1 MNRLRS
7 RLLLACA
14 LILAFVTVAVACTET
29 AARDDGGDAPSA
41 GGSPV
46 ATGAPVGWSPPEGR
60 VYTDP
65 VSGQSIFTPPDL
77 VSAPLPEAVDVT
89 AHDTR
94 WPIKRV
100 VFLILENRSFDHVF
114 GRFPGANGVTSG
126 MDQGRRR
133 PLTEAVLSRTPDIP
147 HCYNCNVASVNGGRM
162 DGFNQSESADRY
174 AYTQFRPDQ
183 IRPYWQ
189 LAQDHVLSDNFFAS
203 AMGPS
208 FPNHLYTI
216 AAQSGGALDNP
227 WQPFPRLRE
236 AQEAGFEKSWGCDIA
251 EGGYVEIVDPEGV
264 LVKVDP
270 CFDFLTEGDLLNRA
284 GIPWAYYAATN
295 TQIGYIW
302 SAYAAIDR
310 YRSDPDLW
318 ERHIRPVDDVLR
330 DIEEDRLPP
339 VTWITPRFQLSQH
352 PEYDFCWGMN
362 WSVEL
367 INGII
372 RSDAWDD
379 TAIFLTWD
387 DFGGYYDHVSPSVVD
402 RFGFGIRVPALVISP
417 YARQGHV
424 DSVEAEFSSVLRF
437 IEDNWGLRYLTHRDR
452 RADNMSYVF
461 DFDQQPRRPEPVALS
476 KDCEGP
482 IWDPPAFE
490 P

>member
-1 MNRLRS
+1 MRGAHS
-7 RLLLACA
+7 RLLLAGA
-14 LILAFVTVAVACTET
+14 LALGFLTVAVACTEPPEP
-29 AARDDGGDAPSA
+29 GGATSGGASAEADA
-41 GGSPV
+41 
-46 ATGAPVGWSPPEGR
+46 GAPLGWTPPRGR
-60 VYTDP
+60 AYTDP
-65 VSGQSIFTPPDL
+65 GTGQTIFAPPDL
-77 VSAPLPEAVDVT
+77 VSAPLPDAVDVDAFET
-89 AHDTR
+89 T
-94 WPIKRV
+94 WPIKRL
-100 VFLILENRSFDHVF
+100 VFLILENRSFDHLF

-126 MDQGRRR
+126 LDRGVRR

-174 AYTQFRPDQ
+174 AYTQFRPPQ
-183 IRPYWQ
+183 IRPYWE
-189 LAQDHVLSDNFFAS
+189 LAREYVLSDNFFAS

-227 WQPFPRLRE
+227 WQPFPRLRD

-251 EGGYVEIVDPEGV
+251 EGGYVEVVDPEGV

-302 SAYAAIDR
+302 SAYAAIER
-310 YRSDPDLW
+310 YRSDPELW
-318 ERHIRPVDDVLR
+318 GRHIRPVDDVLR

-352 PEYDFCWGMN
+352 PEYNFCWAMN

-367 INGII
+367 VNGIM
-372 RSDAWDD
+372 RSPAWED
-379 TAIFLTWD
+379 TAIVLTWD
-387 DFGGYYDHVSPSVVD
+387 DFGGYYDHVPPATVD
-402 RFGFGIRVPALVISP
+402 RFGFGIRVPTLVISP
-417 YARQGHV
+417 YAKRGHV
-424 DSVEAEFSSVLRF
+424 DGVEAEFSSVLRF
-437 IEDNWGLRYLTHRDR
+437 IEDNWGLRYLTRRDR
-452 RADNMSYVF
+452 RADNLSYVF
-461 DFDQQPRRPEPVALS
+461 DFAQEPRRPEPVRPSRA
-476 KDCEGP
+476 CEGP
-482 IWDPPAFE
+482 IWDPPDFE
-490 P
+490 A